1 MSSPPVSPIDA
12 LARRFRARL
21 RISLDSLGYSPL
33 LRDRSRTLATQ
44 IGIHE
49 SEAFA
54 LLNGDSLP
62 DWNLL
67 LTLSSHLQKP
77 LVWFLDVSEASL
89 PASTRIVHS
98 IGPGENLALAL
109 PEDLAGTAVGPEDQ
123 LFYFRSRGEMGFGIR
138 GGDYLVVLEWP
149 CIPKEVRKDQIYL
162 LGNKDGFE
170 LRRCVAQSPLRASFQ
185 SFDGKTTTTLKPTI
199 AEADQRNSAFH
210 TGSLCDGLHHFS
222 QLVTVLKAPK
232 NIAKDGGVFLFIS

>member
-1 MSSPPVSPIDA
+1 MSSLQVSPIDA

-33 LRDRSRTLATQ
+33 LRDRSRTLAAQ

-77 LVWFLDVSEASL
+77 LVWFLDVNEASF
-89 PASTRIVHS
+89 PASTKIVHS
-98 IGPGENLALAL
+98 IGPGEDLALAL
-109 PEDLAGTAVGPEDQ
+109 PEDIAGAAVGPDDQ
-123 LFYFRSRGEMGFGIR
+123 LLYFRSRGEMGFGIR
-138 GGDYLVVLEWP
+138 GGDYLVVLEVP
-149 CIPKEVRKDQIYL
+149 FMPMEVRKDQIYL
-162 LGNKDGFE
+162 LGKKEGFE

-199 AEADQRNSAFH
+199 AEADQRDSDFQ
-210 TGSLCDGLHHFS
+210 TGSLGEGMHHFS

-232 NIAKDGGVFLFIS
+232 NVPQDGEAFLFIS